1 MTKNTASGLAN
12 LLLVVSVSDEEK
24 KFYKMSTRLF
34 NIFSSASEDGTAGA
48 TENPPKW
55 AENEAKEANQD
66 EVKALKDQGFSK

>member
-1 MTKNTASGLAN
+1 
-12 LLLVVSVSDEEK
+12 
-24 KFYKMSTRLF
+24 MSTRLF

-66 EVKALKDQGFSK
+66 EVKALKDQGFFK